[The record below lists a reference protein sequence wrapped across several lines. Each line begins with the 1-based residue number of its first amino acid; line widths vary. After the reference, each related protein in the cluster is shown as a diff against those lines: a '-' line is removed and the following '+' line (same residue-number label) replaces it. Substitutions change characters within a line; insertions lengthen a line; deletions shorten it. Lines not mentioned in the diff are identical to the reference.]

1 MLADLKNNGNG
12 SGLMNERI
20 RRISDQIAAL
30 ESELRAELHQHETN
44 ILYKINGKRV
54 EFGRTVRET
63 HRQLKQG
70 IFRWFLTVRPQNFLT
85 APIIYGM
92 IVPLALFDLCF
103 MFYQVT
109 CFPIYGIPK
118 VRRSDHIAI
127 DHQHLAYL
135 NFIEKVDCIY
145 CSYVSGMISYAREI
159 AARTEQYFCPIKHA
173 RKMLGTH
180 ERYAQFLDY
189 GEADDFHVRLEE
201 IRARLA
207 TEKGNKEG

>member
-1 MLADLKNNGNG
+1 
-12 SGLMNERI
+12 MNEKI
-20 RRISDQIAAL
+20 RRISDQITAL
-30 ESELRAELHQHETN
+30 ENDLRAELHQQESR
-44 ILYKINGKRV
+44 LVYKINGKRI
-54 EFGRTVRET
+54 EFGRTIRDT
-63 HRQLKQG
+63 HLQLKLG

-92 IVPLALFDLCF
+92 IIPLALFDLCVT
-103 MFYQVT
+103 FYQAT

-135 NFIEKVDCIY
+135 NIIEKVHCIF
-145 CSYVSGMISYAREI
+145 CSYCTGMISYAREI

-173 RKMLGTH
+173 HNVLGTH

-189 GEADDFHVRLEE
+189 GEADDFH
-201 IRARLA
+201 ARL
-207 TEKGNKEG
+207 KEFRAKLAHEREE